1 MIFHTKNSITIGQFA
16 DMIGSDNRNMIKKYS
31 IWMPKKAINKA
42 YKKLMFDFNKLVNE
56 DQIRKV
62 LQKDLHKLSMLNRI
76 KIQYP
81 ILLKLIDIISK
92 FKLLNFGH
100 ADEIKYLE
108 TILYNAYFEIYH
120 RYPKSE
126 SDYLRVSKDFD
137 LILRRYLQAA
147 KLEEEKKEG
156 SKELDFES
164 FLIGLELII
173 APANIRDRKLYTLPK
188 YIDLALKKKKDGRD

>member
-92 FKLLNFGH
+92 FKLKQYYIMLTLKFIIVIQSLN
-100 ADEIKYLE
+100 
-108 TILYNAYFEIYH
+108 
-120 RYPKSE
+120 
-126 SDYLRVSKDFD
+126 
-137 LILRRYLQAA
+137 
-147 KLEEEKKEG
+147 
-156 SKELDFES
+156 
-164 FLIGLELII
+164 LII
-173 APANIRDRKLYTLPK
+173 
-188 YIDLALKKKKDGRD
+188 